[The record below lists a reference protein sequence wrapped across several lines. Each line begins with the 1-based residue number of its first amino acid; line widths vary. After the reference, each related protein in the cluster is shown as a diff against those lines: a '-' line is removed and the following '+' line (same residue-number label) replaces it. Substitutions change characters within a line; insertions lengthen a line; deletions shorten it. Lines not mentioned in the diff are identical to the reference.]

1 MNPVRRKACIMIAVV
16 CVALATSQ
24 SQGQAPHVAPQPTAG
39 MGKIEFENDT
49 MTVVSIHMAPHEKTP
64 MHDIA
69 SPRLVVWLTD
79 VHLKD
84 TGADGSVSEY
94 RRRAG
99 SVDWITPRRH
109 MGENLSEHDL
119 DFIAIIP
126 KR

>member
-1 MNPVRRKACIMIAVV
+1 MNPVRLKACIVIAVM
-16 CVALATSQ
+16 CLALTASQ
-24 SQGQAPHVAPQPTAG
+24 SQSQAPHVAPTAG
-39 MGKIEFENDT
+39 LGSIEFENDA
-49 MTVVSIHMAPHEKTP
+49 MTVVRIHMAPHEKTP

-84 TGADGSVSEY
+84 SGADGRVSEY

-126 KR
+126 KQR

>member
-1 MNPVRRKACIMIAVV
+1 MPVNRILRKAL
-16 CVALATSQ
+16 ALL
-24 SQGQAPHVAPQPTAG
+24 GG
-39 MGKIEFENDT
+39 MGVLSAAHVGAQPMPQLGMIEFENDQL
-49 MTVVSIHMAPHEKTP
+49 TVVRMHMAPHERTP
-64 MHDIA
+64 MHDIS
-69 SPRLVVWLTD
+69 SPRLVIWLTD
-79 VHLKD
+79 AHLKD